1 MSQNQTISTS
11 FVQDQKHV
19 TKSDR
24 FQAIKP
30 ALIAE
35 VLDGHGFDLVHLK
48 TGKAK
53 TADRADFQTTVAR
66 YRSRDGF
73 AIDGLSIDIIFKVPH
88 LYGSLQGVL
97 GLFRGTCA
105 NQLNVGTHFE
115 NVKVKHLGNPY
126 QELDS
131 LIPRLVAQREKLVET
146 VQLMQAR
153 DVTPSELV
161 ALAQDVAAIRLADV
175 KGLQK
180 VEVTDLLKVRRQD
193 DAKNDLFSCLNV
205 IQENV
210 FRYGIRYQIENTNE
224 QGIVQIQNRTAR
236 KVREESVKAIDL
248 NASIWDAAT
257 KLLKAA

>member
-1 MSQNQTISTS
+1 MSQNNTLSTS
-11 FVQDQKHV
+11 FVQDQKHG

-53 TADRADFQTTVAR
+53 TQDRADFQTTVAR
-66 YRSRDGF
+66 YRSRDQF
-73 AIDGLSIDIIFKVPH
+73 SIDGLGFDIIFKVPH

-115 NVKVKHLGNPY
+115 SVKVKHLGNPY

-131 LIPRLVAQREKLVET
+131 LIPRLVAQRQKLVET

-210 FRYGIRYQIENTNE
+210 LRYGIRYQIENVDDNGNT
-224 QGIVQIQNRTAR
+224 QRQNRTAR
-236 KVREESVKAIDL
+236 KVREESVKAIEL

>member
-1 MSQNQTISTS
+1 MGQNAISTS
-11 FVQDQKHV
+11 FVQDQKHA

-30 ALIAE
+30 SMIAE
-35 VLDGHGFDLVHLK
+35 VLDAHGFDLVHLK

-53 TADRADFQTTVAR
+53 TQDRADFQTTVAR

-73 AIDGLSIDIIFKVPH
+73 SIDGLGFDIIFKVPH

-115 NVKVKHLGNPY
+115 SVKVKHLGNPY

-131 LIPRLVAQREKLVET
+131 LIPRLVAQREQLVET
-146 VQLMQAR
+146 VKMMQAR

-161 ALAQDVAAIRLADV
+161 ALAQDVAKIRLADV
-175 KGLQK
+175 QGLQK
-180 VEVTDLLKVRRQD
+180 IETTDLLKVRRQD

-210 FRYGIRYQIENTNE
+210 LRFGLRYQIETTA
-224 QGIVQIQNRTAR
+224 QDGTVSIQNRTAR

>member
-1 MSQNQTISTS
+1 MSQNQTVSTS
-11 FVQDQKHV
+11 FLQDQKHL
-19 TKSDR
+19 TKSER

-30 ALIAE
+30 AMIAE

-73 AIDGLSIDIIFKVPH
+73 EIEGLNFDIIFKVPH

-115 NVKVKHLGNPY
+115 NVKVKHLGNP
-126 QELDS
+126 QAELDA

-146 VQLMQAR
+146 VKMMQAR
-153 DVTPSELV
+153 DVTLSEL
-161 ALAQDVAAIRLADV
+161 ASLAQKVASIRLQ
-175 KGLQK
+175 G
-180 VEVTDLLKVRRQD
+180 VENVSRIETTDLLKVRRQD

-210 FRYGIRYQIENTNE
+210 LRYGLRYQIASTAQDGTAQTRNM
-224 QGIVQIQNRTAR
+224 TAR
-236 KVREESVKAIDL
+236 KVREESVRAIDL

-257 KLLKAA
+257 QLLKAS

>member
-1 MSQNQTISTS
+1 MSQNQTVSTS
-11 FVQDQKHV
+11 FIQDQKHL
-19 TKSDR
+19 TKSER

-30 ALIAE
+30 AMIAE
-35 VLDGHGFDLVHLK
+35 VLDSHGFDLVHLK

-73 AIDGLSIDIIFKVPH
+73 AIDGLGFDIIFKVPH

-115 NVKVKHLGNPY
+115 NVRVKHLGSPQN
-126 QELDS
+126 ELDA
-131 LIPRLVAQREKLVET
+131 LIPRLVAQRAQLVET
-146 VQLMQAR
+146 VQMMQSR
-153 DVTPSELV
+153 NVTPTELV
-161 ALAQDVAAIRLADV
+161 ELAREIAGIRLQGVENVA
-175 KGLQK
+175 KI
-180 VEVTDLLKVRRQD
+180 EVTDLIKVRRQD
-193 DAKNDLFSCLNV
+193 DAKNDLFSVLNV

-210 FRYGIRYQIENTNE
+210 LRYGMRYQINSTAQDGTVSIRNM
-224 QGIVQIQNRTAR
+224 NAR

-248 NASIWDAAT
+248 NASIWDAAS
-257 KLLKAA
+257 KLLKVA

>member
-1 MSQNQTISTS
+1 MSQNNTISTS
-11 FVQDQKHV
+11 FVQDQKHA

-53 TADRADFQTTVAR
+53 TQDRADFQTTVAR

-73 AIDGLSIDIIFKVPH
+73 AIDGLGFDIIFKVPH

-131 LIPRLVAQREKLVET
+131 LIPRLVAQRSQLVET
-146 VQLMQAR
+146 VKMMQSR
-153 DVTPSELV
+153 DVTPSELI
-161 ALAQDVAAIRLADV
+161 ALAQEIASIRLADV

>member
-11 FVQDQKHV
+11 FIQDQKHV

-30 ALIAE
+30 SMIAE
-35 VLDGHGFDLVHLK
+35 VLDAHGFDLVHLK

-73 AIDGLSIDIIFKVPH
+73 AIDGLSFDIIFKVPH

-115 NVKVKHLGNPY
+115 SVKVKHLGNPL

-131 LIPRLVAQREKLVET
+131 LIPRLVAQRESLVET
-146 VQLMQAR
+146 VKMMQSR
-153 DVTPSELV
+153 DVTPSELIQ
-161 ALAQDVAAIRLADV
+161 LAQDVASIRLQGIDNVA
-175 KGLQK
+175 K
-180 VEVTDLLKVRRQD
+180 VEIQDLIKVRRQD

-210 FRYGIRYQIENTNE
+210 LRFGLRYQITSVDQN
-224 QGIVQIQNRTAR
+224 GIQTIRNQTAR
-236 KVREESVKAIDL
+236 KVREESVRAIDL

>member
-1 MSQNQTISTS
+1 MKQVSTS
-11 FVQDQKHV
+11 FVQDQKHG

-24 FQAIKP
+24 FQAIQP
-30 ALIAE
+30 AKIAE
-35 VLDGHGFDLVHLK
+35 VLDAHGFDLVHLK

-53 TADRADFQTTVAR
+53 SPDRADFQTTVAR

-73 AIDGLSIDIIFKVPH
+73 AIDGLGFDIIFKVPH
-88 LYGSLQGVL
+88 LYGALQGVL

-115 NVKVKHLGNPY
+115 NIKVKHVGNPY
-126 QELDS
+126 EDLNS
-131 LIPRLVAQREKLVET
+131 LIPRLVAQRESLIET

-153 DVTPSELV
+153 DVTPNELIQ
-161 ALAQDVAAIRLADV
+161 LANDVARIRLSDV
-175 KGLQK
+175 SSNVVNIQ
-180 VEVTDLLKVRRQD
+180 TADLLKVRRQD

-210 FRYGIRYQIENTNE
+210 LRYGVRYQVQTQDENGVVNLRN
-224 QGIVQIQNRTAR
+224 QTAR
-236 KVREESVKAIDL
+236 KVREESVRAIDL

>member
-1 MSQNQTISTS
+1 MGQNLISTS
-11 FVQDQKHV
+11 FVQDQKHL

-24 FQAIKP
+24 FQVIKP
-30 ALIAE
+30 SMIAD
-35 VLDGHGFDLVHLK
+35 VLNDHGFDLVHLK

-53 TADRADFQTTVAR
+53 DASRQDFQTTVAR

-73 AIDGLSIDIIFKVPH
+73 AIDGLSFDIIFKVPH

-115 NVKVKHLGNPY
+115 SVKVKHLGNPL

-131 LIPRLVAQREKLVET
+131 LIPRLVAQRESLVET
-146 VQLMQAR
+146 VKMMQSR
-153 DVTPSELV
+153 DVTPSELIQ
-161 ALAQDVAAIRLADV
+161 LAQDVASIRLQGIDNVA
-175 KGLQK
+175 K
-180 VEVTDLLKVRRQD
+180 VEIQDLIKVRRQD

-210 FRYGIRYQIENTNE
+210 LRFGLRYQITSVDQN
-224 QGIVQIQNRTAR
+224 GIQTIRNQTAR
-236 KVREESVKAIDL
+236 KVREESVRAIDL